1 MATLLRVSCI
11 VAAVAVL
18 LWSVGLRGVC
28 TCVGGCGAQVELDRG
43 TVRATQLK
51 ALRKRFSKHSAAAG
65 AGGRQAHAHT
75 IAGEPS
81 ASPVHAAPR
90 HRRNGS
96 NGRGGGGSKD
106 PHGRTAPPRHGGPR
120 PSSAAPSHARH
131 PSHGDDHSVA
141 STASSHSSHRPRVCL
156 AWGCSR
162 VVARTVRFSTL
173 PLCTILCS
181 CISLTQ
187 CLLFPESA
195 PRHRATLSDRQV
207 GHRWVTRQPRQL
219 RD

>member
-1 MATLLRVSCI
+1 MSLLLPRVVEMLADGQSPVRDAAMETLEIAHALDPEPVEVCACALPVLAWLRSSEFHALRLPRLCYFGRRGC
-11 VAAVAVL
+11 VARVCVC
-18 LWSVGLRGVC
+18 VGVC
-28 TCVGGCGAQVELDRG
+28 GTQVELDRG

-65 AGGRQAHAHT
+65 AGSRQAHAHT

-141 STASSHSSHRPRVCL
+141 STASSHSSHRPRVRL
-156 AWGCSR
+156 VWCSSR
-162 VVARTVRFSTL
+162 GVGVRARTV
-173 PLCTILCS
+173 
-181 CISLTQ
+181 
-187 CLLFPESA
+187 
-195 PRHRATLSDRQV
+195 
-207 GHRWVTRQPRQL
+207 
-219 RD
+219 